1 MEPQLDIVER
11 ESKEIIEVCLLQKN
25 SLPEK
30 QDKSSVGSLRFLELF
45 TETFRDVLTAVLTHT
60 STNISTALFV
70 S

>member
-1 MEPQLDIVER
+1 M
-11 ESKEIIEVCLLQKN
+11 LQKN

-60 STNISTALFV
+60 STNISTAFV
-70 S
+70 RLLNYSVCSVESTET